1 MKTPYRIL
9 KLKSGEQL
17 IAKLK
22 GEQKGK
28 LIIERPMIFMTRL
41 MMDPHSGRQREL
53 TILKNWLSH
62 TNEIETSIPKDYIA
76 TYLIPDTDVLELYSL
91 EKEKEDITPT
101 NPSIT
106 NLTEMVKND
115 LGPMKSIE
123 DMLPEDFE
131 NLIEMMKDAIDE
143 NPELLEDIED
153 IEELEDQNTVIPKN
167 KNFIT
172 MSMFLP
178 PEALMTFVE
187 AGFIDIEDIKDLI
200 ENLNGT
206 VNRKDDDESKISDI
220 DTSNETEREDF
231 GTKWTDWSSDP
242 RDYFK

>member
-62 TNEIETSIPKDYIA
+62 TNQIETSIPKDYIA

-106 NLTEMVKND
+106 
-115 LGPMKSIE
+115 
-123 DMLPEDFE
+123 